1 MKKEL
6 RWPMAAMMV
15 LALAGCGLKG
25 PLYFPPADKAPVDA
39 APPESGQV
47 EKTQQDLSATPQT
60 PLLPS
65 HSDPKPW
72 V

>member
-39 APPESGQV
+39 APQV
-47 EKTQQDLSATPQT
+47 EKKSAGSVCYTT
-60 PLLPS
+60 DPS
-65 HSDPKPW
+65 TAESQ
-72 V
+72 

>member
-39 APPESGQV
+39 APQV
-47 EKTQQDLSATPQT
+47 EKNQQDLSATPQT
-60 PLLPS
+60 PS
-65 HSDPKPW
+65 TAESQ
-72 V
+72 